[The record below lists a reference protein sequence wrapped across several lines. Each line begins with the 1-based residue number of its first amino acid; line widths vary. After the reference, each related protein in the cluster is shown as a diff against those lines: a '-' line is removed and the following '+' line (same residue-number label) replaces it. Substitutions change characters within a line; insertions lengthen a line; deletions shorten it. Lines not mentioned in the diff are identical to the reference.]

1 MDSSFAQHAERPRA
15 PAAAKAL
22 LSQCKAMACS
32 KLSAIV
38 AEALEKVE
46 NDLFTMAAECA
57 SPAEQQ
63 ILLEAMA
70 QLREHRAEIQK
81 TFDRCFAELY
91 EQRVNGTPASST
103 SQELS
108 LENLQLVDENEME
121 ESLTISEL
129 ARKTKNRIDPDQLL
143 GIQVRFGHL
152 LAREN
157 LDDEGNPLAPEAV
170 FKALKQACAR
180 IPGSFAVK
188 RSLLTAVQPY
198 IASGMDTVYA
208 DVNRNLISHHVVP
221 RIKHRVQRAADKPVG
236 GAPAGGG
243 LSQMLANQP
252 LHTSQVMPLSQLAPA
267 GGMPLNPAM
276 AMTAPLDLSALLAAV
291 MNGPGAARQH
301 AAMMFADP
309 AAYKLDKVM
318 ETPASPELLASLSS
332 LQANMS
338 MTGNFAP
345 GNLLAGLDQQV
356 KSRSHPLD
364 QLTIELVTMVFDYIL
379 NDSDVPDTVKAEI
392 ARLQIVAV
400 KAALLDRT
408 FFARRQHPMRR
419 LLDRIAEAG
428 QDPDIDTGADSE
440 FIHGLRAIANQAI
453 NAFDD
458 DLAIFE
464 TALEQLEQLV
474 NQVTQAQ
481 RSKVETATLKLAREE
496 LTQMAE
502 AEARAALHRYV
513 SRRTPA
519 FVRDFLYTWWTQVL
533 AHARVAENEAQ
544 WQEALEIAEA
554 LTWSVSPLRSTDV
567 QRLAAL
573 LPQLMRGLMYGM
585 NVVAMPPEAREAFFN
600 RLMETHT
607 AAVHAAKAA
616 RTPEPEPA
624 DDAEGEWAGQPETPA
639 TPEAAALLDGDDLLL
654 HTVRSLERGALVD
667 FYDDGEDA
675 PPKRCKL
682 SWISPKQTVLL
693 FTSSAHG
700 ARKYTAE
707 ELVAWLRDGK
717 ARLVEDMQAL
727 IDRAVGAIVAE
738 SEAS

>member
-356 KSRSHPLD
+356 KSRSHSYNNKASWHALRRSPLQAQWNACRRPRHTPALSD
-364 QLTIELVTMVFDYIL
+364 RQPALCQI
-379 NDSDVPDTVKAEI
+379 NDSTAKPIKAME
-392 ARLQIVAV
+392 
-400 KAALLDRT
+400 
-408 FFARRQHPMRR
+408 
-419 LLDRIAEAG
+419 
-428 QDPDIDTGADSE
+428 
-440 FIHGLRAIANQAI
+440 
-453 NAFDD
+453 
-458 DLAIFE
+458 
-464 TALEQLEQLV
+464 
-474 NQVTQAQ
+474 
-481 RSKVETATLKLAREE
+481 SKPSS
-496 LTQMAE
+496 QP
-502 AEARAALHRYV
+502 V
-513 SRRTPA
+513 SRLWSRRSSLTPCS
-519 FVRDFLYTWWTQVL
+519 RQIRP
-533 AHARVAENEAQ
+533 AR
-544 WQEALEIAEA
+544 I
-554 LTWSVSPLRSTDV
+554 
-567 QRLAAL
+567 
-573 LPQLMRGLMYGM
+573 
-585 NVVAMPPEAREAFFN
+585 N
-600 RLMETHT
+600 RYP
-607 AAVHAAKAA
+607 
-616 RTPEPEPA
+616 RN
-624 DDAEGEWAGQPETPA
+624 
-639 TPEAAALLDGDDLLL
+639 
-654 HTVRSLERGALVD
+654 
-667 FYDDGEDA
+667 
-675 PPKRCKL
+675 
-682 SWISPKQTVLL
+682 
-693 FTSSAHG
+693 
-700 ARKYTAE
+700 
-707 ELVAWLRDGK
+707 
-717 ARLVEDMQAL
+717 
-727 IDRAVGAIVAE
+727 
-738 SEAS
+738 